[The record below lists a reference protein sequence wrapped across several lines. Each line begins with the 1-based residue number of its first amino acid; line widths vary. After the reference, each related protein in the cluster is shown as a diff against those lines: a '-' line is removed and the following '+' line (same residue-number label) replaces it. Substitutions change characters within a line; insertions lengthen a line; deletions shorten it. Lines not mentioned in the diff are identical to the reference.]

1 MGSSME
7 LEHPVAY
14 GLLRSNRYGVIDP
27 LMVEELPAGFPATRI
42 APTWL
47 RGQEDHLPW
56 LVRLDGGKLELHE
69 LATRIECEITSNSL
83 PCVPLLISTHASEQ
97 ELLAHLTTRL
107 TLRLHSRRS
116 LLRYYDPRV
125 LFHLGW
131 MWSAPELAWLLG
143 PIQRVSH
150 WCFDRWRVL
159 DRPDQGPTAPVVAAK
174 SLGSIG
180 AINEILTSLGGGG
193 ESSVL
198 EETSRRIER
207 ELLHAEAYGLSDET
221 DRIAFA
227 SHALDLGSGFDRH
240 PRVAALLSIESDA
253 GGYRDRAGL
262 ISDTVWAEIRADLSK
277 CQKTRK
283 VP

>member
-1 MGSSME
+1 MK
-7 LEHPVAY
+7 LEHLDAY
-14 GLLRSNRYGVIDP
+14 GVLRSSRYGVIDP
-27 LMVEELPAGFPATRI
+27 LMVEEVPAGFPANRI

-47 RGQEDHLPW
+47 RGQQDHLPW
-56 LVRLDGGKLELHE
+56 LVRLEGSKLELHE
-69 LATRIECEITSNSL
+69 LASRIECEITSNSL
-83 PCVPLLISTHASEQ
+83 PCVPLLISTDASEE
-97 ELLAHLTTRL
+97 ELLAHLATRL
-107 TLRLHSRRS
+107 TLRFESRRA

-143 PIQRVSH
+143 PIHRVSH

-159 DRPDQGPTAPVVAAK
+159 DRPGQGPSAPVVAAK
-174 SLGSIG
+174 RLGSIG
-180 AINEILTSLGGGG
+180 AINEILTNRGAGG

-207 ELLHAEAYGLSDET
+207 ELLHAEAYGLNDEA

-227 SHALDLGSGFDRH
+227 SHSLEFGGGFERH
-240 PRVAALLSIESDA
+240 PRVAALLSMESDG

-262 ISDTVWAEIRADLSK
+262 ISDTVWAGIRADISK
-277 CQKTRK
+277 CQRTRK
-283 VP
+283 VS